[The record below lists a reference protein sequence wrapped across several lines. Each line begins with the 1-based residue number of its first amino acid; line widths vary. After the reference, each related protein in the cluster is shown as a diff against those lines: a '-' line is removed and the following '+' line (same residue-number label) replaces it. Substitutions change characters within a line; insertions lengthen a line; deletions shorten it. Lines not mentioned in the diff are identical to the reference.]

1 MIESA
6 YPVAAKTANEI
17 LKTLPI
23 FVFLQ
28 QDTFQNLKIP
38 NSIQLD
44 GLQIPHIERQ
54 VITIYKKPK
63 DRQQTLPFSTFG
75 K

>member
-38 NSIQLD
+38 NTIQLD
-44 GLQIPHIERQ
+44 RLQILHIERQ